1 MLALEMG
8 GNNALIVAD
17 AADID
22 AALHV
27 IIQSAF
33 ICRAAL
39 HRAGCSCRAA
49 SRGMRCCSDW

>member
-17 AADID
+17 VADID

-33 ICRAAL
+33 IF
-39 HRAGCSCRAA
+39 AGQRCTCA
-49 SRGMRCCSDW
+49 RG